1 MGAFAAPCS
10 DAWGI
15 DVREL
20 GIARVV
26 SRGSLRLAP
35 LALAF
40 LGVVVI
46 LAGCA
51 SGGVTTTQPSGIAAS
66 LGISNVS
73 PAKVFDP
80 AVGAPLPTS
89 RIVAAYGI
97 VNGGQYNGPASTIQM
112 LDAFMP
118 QFQQLGQ
125 QYAALDPT
133 HPVQL
138 ALDLVVNVI
147 QPCSQYSKW
156 CASFA
161 DDATI
166 QTYISYCQQHHLLLF
181 FDLQL
186 GVEPV
191 ADAVVNQLQTYLQKY
206 PFTELAL
213 DTEFHFPNTPQGYAE
228 AAGYPCCLGWM
239 DASEINWA
247 INYLSQTSLQY
258 KLPRKVLVVHQWDP
272 SVIHNK
278 GQIKLSPNVSVVLQS
293 DGWGGAGNKLGD
305 YQAFV
310 QQNMVEYGGYKL
322 FFPYP
327 GDTQFDTPFQ
337 SPQDV
342 MRLFPQPLF
351 VSYQ

>member
-1 MGAFAAPCS
+1 MGATGATK
-10 DAWGI
+10 
-15 DVREL
+15 
-20 GIARVV
+20 
-26 SRGSLRLAP
+26 SRSPLLAS
-35 LALAF
+35 LALAI
-40 LGVVVI
+40 LALVVI
-46 LAGCA
+46 LAGCGEA
-51 SGGVTTTQPSGIAAS
+51 SATESPTGAAAS
-66 LGISNVS
+66 LGMTAAGKA
-73 PAKVFDP
+73 PPFDP
-80 AVGAPLPTS
+80 GVNAPLPDS
-89 RIVAAYGI
+89 RIIAAYGI
-97 VNGGQYNGPASTIQM
+97 VGGGQYNGPASNLDM
-112 LDAFMP
+112 LNAFMP

-147 QPCSQYSKW
+147 QPCSQFAKW
-156 CASFA
+156 CASST

-166 QTYISYCQQHHLLLF
+166 QAYINFCQQHHLLLF

-191 ADAVVNQLQTYLQKY
+191 SHAVVNQLQPYLQKY

-213 DTEFHFPNTPQGYAE
+213 DTEFHFPNTSAGYAE

-247 INYLSQTSLQY
+247 INYLAQTSLQY
-258 KLPRKVLVVHQWDP
+258 HLPRKVLVVHQWDP

-278 GQIKLSPNVSVVLQS
+278 ALIKLNPDVSVVVQS
-293 DGWGGAGNKLGD
+293 DGWGGAENKIGD
-305 YQAFV
+305 YQVFV
-310 QQNMVEYGGYKL
+310 QRSLVEYGGYKL

-327 GDTQFDTPFQ
+327 GDTQFDSPLQ

-342 MRLFPQPLF
+342 MNLFPQPLF
-351 VSYQ
+351 ISYQ

>member
-1 MGAFAAPCS
+1 MQAMRQVLNMRTTRAA
-10 DAWGI
+10 A
-15 DVREL
+15 L
-20 GIARVV
+20 
-26 SRGSLRLAP
+26 LLA
-35 LALAF
+35 ALCG
-40 LGVVVI
+40 LVI
-46 LAGCA
+46 LTSCGDARPVVAPSQSPTPSTIAGQ
-51 SGGVTTTQPSGIAAS
+51 QPA
-66 LGISNVS
+66 
-73 PAKVFDP
+73 PVFDP
-80 AVGAPLPTS
+80 SVGAPLPNG

-97 VNGGQYNGPASTIQM
+97 VGGGPNNGPASTIDM
-112 LDAFMP
+112 LDAFLP
-118 QFQQLGQ
+118 QLQQLGH

-138 ALDLVVNVI
+138 AIDLVVNVI
-147 QPCSQYSKW
+147 QPCSLYAQW

-161 DDATI
+161 DSATL
-166 QTYISYCQQHHLLLF
+166 QTYITYCQQHHLLLF

-191 ADAVVNQLQTYLQKY
+191 ADAVTRQLQGYLEKY

-228 AAGYPCCLGWM
+228 AQGYPCCLGWM

-247 INYLSQTSLQY
+247 INDLARTSLQY
-258 KLPRKVLVVHQWDP
+258 HLPRKVLVVHQWDP

-278 GQIKLSPNVSVVLQS
+278 SQVALNPNVSVVVQS
-293 DGWGGAGNKLGD
+293 DGWGDTRSKLGD

-310 QQNMVEYGGYKL
+310 QQSLVEYGGYKL
-322 FFPYP
+322 FFAHP
-327 GDTQFDTPFQ
+327 GDSQFDAPLQ